1 MTAVEVMASR
11 IITPRPPSAPPPK
24 NRPVIAGQRAAANTA
39 MTARALALWVREAAR
54 GMLVRLVR
62 DSAAGR
68 TPSRDSANM
77 YRQVTL

>member
-1 MTAVEVMASR
+1 M
-11 IITPRPPSAPPPK
+11 APPPK
-24 NRPVIAGQRAAANTA
+24 NNPFIAGHRAAANST
-39 MTARALALWVREAAR
+39 MTARPLPLCRREAAR
-54 GMLVRLVR
+54 EMLARLVF